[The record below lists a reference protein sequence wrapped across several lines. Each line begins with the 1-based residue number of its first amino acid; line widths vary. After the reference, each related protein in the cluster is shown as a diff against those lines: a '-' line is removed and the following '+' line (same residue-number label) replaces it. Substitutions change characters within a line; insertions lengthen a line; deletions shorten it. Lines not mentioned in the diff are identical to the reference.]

1 MLVERRGLTEV
12 MFLAMIQENRLVM
25 KPTTEEE
32 STPVDP
38 LGRRSL
44 PRKVSNLR
52 RGLGQKA
59 KQEPNVAVNAV
70 VVPAMG

>member
-1 MLVERRGLTEV
+1 
-12 MFLAMIQENRLVM
+12 M

-59 KQEPNVAVNAV
+59 KQELFHRALVEQFESYYIIIL
-70 VVPAMG
+70 